1 MRKRATSGAP
11 SQKPVYRGETFDF
24 EGQDG
29 YIEAYPD
36 WDSRFIQL
44 VLIAVVLGLVMS
56 FSASY
61 PLASRPDR
69 DLVPGDA
76 FEIFRMHLVHA
87 IVGLALMAMAA
98 RLQPRHLERLSLPA
112 FVVTL
117 GLMVVTTIIHLAKG
131 TTTRGSLQFLH
142 LGPLNVHPAEFA
154 KLAYVV
160 YLASLLSQGP
170 WTGRASGPL
179 RRRVIGAT
187 AALCG
192 LLFLQRDQGMMV
204 LVFCIG
210 LALCFLSGM
219 RWSHVVAVLL
229 GGACVAAIPALMD
242 AERRE
247 RILAWMDPVSY
258 RDGAGYHILSMLVAT
273 ARGGL
278 DGVGLGL
285 SPEKWRQ
292 MPEPYTDSIFCVM
305 GGELG
310 LIVCTLFLGAMG
322 WLIWRCFEV
331 ARWSRD
337 GFGYFLACGIGILYG
352 IQALINMFV
361 ATNLMPVTGL
371 TLPFISYGGSSLISC
386 LIGAGMVLA
395 IFRHNPAL
403 RRE

>member
-1 MRKRATSGAP
+1 MRKRATSGAR
-11 SQKPVYRGETFDF
+11 SAKPVYRGETFDF
-24 EGQDG
+24 EGPDDYVG
-29 YIEAYPD
+29 VYPD
-36 WDSRFIQL
+36 WDNRFIQL

-61 PLASRPDR
+61 PLASRPDE
-69 DLVPGDA
+69 DLIPGDA
-76 FEIFRMHLVHA
+76 FQFFRLQLAYA
-87 IVGLALMAMAA
+87 IAGLSLMALTA
-98 RLQPRHLERLSLPA
+98 RLQPRVLERLSFPA
-112 FVVTL
+112 FVTTLTLMGVTIL
-117 GLMVVTTIIHLAKG
+117 VYLLKG
-131 TTTRGSLQFLH
+131 TTTRGSLLFLH
-142 LGPLNVHPAEFA
+142 LGPVQFQPSEFA

-160 YLASLLSQGP
+160 YMASLLSQGP
-170 WTGRASGPL
+170 WTGRGSGPL
-179 RRRVIGAT
+179 RQRAIGAT
-187 AALCG
+187 AAFCA
-192 LLFLQRDQGMMV
+192 LLFLQKDQGMMV

-219 RWSHVVAVLL
+219 RWTHLAATLL
-229 GGACVAAIPALMD
+229 GGAAVATIAALMD

-247 RILAWMDPVSY
+247 RILAWIDPMSY

-273 ARGGL
+273 ARGGIG
-278 DGVGLGL
+278 GVGLGL
-285 SPEKWRQ
+285 STEKWRQ

-310 LIVCTLFLGAMG
+310 LIACTLFLIAMG
-322 WLIWRCFEV
+322 WLVWRCFEV

-337 GFGYFLACGIGILYG
+337 GFGYFLACGIGVLYG
-352 IQALINMFV
+352 LQALINMFV

-395 IFRHNPAL
+395 VFRHNPAL

>member
-1 MRKRATSGAP
+1 MRKRATAGAR
-11 SQKPVYRGETFDF
+11 STSPVYRGETLDFDG
-24 EGQDG
+24 EGT
-29 YIEAYPD
+29 YIEVHPD
-36 WDSRFIQL
+36 WDNRFIQL
-44 VLIAVVLGLVMS
+44 VLIAVVMGLVMS

-61 PLASRPDR
+61 PLASRPDK

-76 FEIFRMHLVHA
+76 FHFFRLHLAYA
-87 IVGLALMAMAA
+87 IIGLSLMALAA
-98 RLQPRHLERLSLPA
+98 RLQPRDLERLSLPA

-117 GLMVVTTIIHLAKG
+117 GLMVLTIAVYLAKG
-131 TTTRGSLQFLH
+131 TTTRGSMLFLEV
-142 LGPLNVHPAEFA
+142 GPISFQPSEFA

-160 YLASLLSQGP
+160 YMASLLSQGP
-170 WTGRASGPL
+170 WTGRRSGPV
-179 RRRVIGAT
+179 RQRAIGAT
-187 AALCG
+187 VVLCA
-192 LLFLQRDQGMMV
+192 LLFCQKDQGMMV

-219 RWSHVVAVLL
+219 RWHHLALTL
-229 GGACVAAIPALMD
+229 GTGAGLAAIAALVD
-242 AERRE
+242 PERRE
-247 RILAWMDPVSY
+247 RVLAWIDPVSY

-278 DGVGLGL
+278 GGVGLGL

-310 LIVCTLFLGAMG
+310 LIVCAFFLVVIG

-337 GFGYFLACGIGILYG
+337 GFGYFLACGIGILYAV
-352 IQALINMFV
+352 QALINMFV
-361 ATNLMPVTGL
+361 ATNMMPVTGL

-395 IFRHNPAL
+395 VFRHNPVL